1 MEGAGQSKLIARRD
15 ALLQMAV
22 WQDSLLQSYRSIN
35 VTLQSVLL
43 IVLGVL
49 LDFPREGSSDIFI
62 GVSLVVAA
70 LVFLTALFSNDSIQ
84 KVINARGRD
93 VSYVHREI
101 CLAERLLEKEDRIFT
116 SFKID
121 QSVNESD
128 DVDEKRQIFLSDC
141 QASPAEIRTLIDG
154 RLGFARRVIDRHLF
168 LGMQIAA
175 LVLYS
180 IKAILVGCS

>member
-1 MEGAGQSKLIARRD
+1 MEEGDRPKLIARRD

-49 LDFPREGSSDIFI
+49 LDFPGKDSSDLLVF
-62 GVSLVVAA
+62 VSLCIAA
-70 LVFLTALFSNDSIQ
+70 LVFLLALFSNDNLQ

-101 CLAERLLEKEDRIFT
+101 CLSERYLPREDRLFT
-116 SFKID
+116 RFKIE
-121 QSVNESD
+121 QSANANLINEQ
-128 DVDEKRQIFLSDC
+128 KARFLSDNH
-141 QASPAEIRTLIDG
+141 ASEADIETLIDG
-154 RLGFARRVIDRHLF
+154 RLGFARRVIDRNLF
-168 LGMQIAA
+168 NGMQVAA
-175 LVLYS
+175 FILFG
-180 IKAILVGCS
+180 IKAILVGFS